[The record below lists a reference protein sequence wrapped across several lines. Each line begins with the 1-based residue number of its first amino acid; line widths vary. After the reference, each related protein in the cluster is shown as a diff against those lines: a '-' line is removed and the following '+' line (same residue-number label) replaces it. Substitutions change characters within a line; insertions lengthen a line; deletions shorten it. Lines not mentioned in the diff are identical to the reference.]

1 MYSLKLLPLSPDI
14 CYCLLNRI
22 KQILCSHNIFEVLF
36 LLQQVSVSAEGNIR
50 SKCIWTHPFKV
61 HLDEALVERIREA
74 TNGNY
79 ALGNQRF
86 QAEIERALGRR
97 ATRGKAG
104 RRPKAQAKHH
114 SK

>member
-50 SKCIWTHPFKV
+50 WKITHDPLRLTWGDKDMHV
-61 HLDEALVERIREA
+61 GL
-74 TNGNY
+74 
-79 ALGNQRF
+79 LGIQETHWIPGHVGYPDLPGMTSIFWNW
-86 QAEIERALGRR
+86 G
-97 ATRGKAG
+97 G
-104 RRPKAQAKHH
+104 
-114 SK
+114 S

>member
-50 SKCIWTHPFKV
+50 YRSREEPSHRSTVKRHASVGSETGL
-61 HLDEALVERIREA
+61 HLRLSLVGTEYHRVKAR
-74 TNGNY
+74 Y
-79 ALGNQRF
+79 
-86 QAEIERALGRR
+86 RR
-97 ATRGKAG
+97 TSCA
-104 RRPKAQAKHH
+104 
-114 SK
+114 